1 MKLQNNTKRFVAKTF
16 IEESKKIHGE
26 KYDYSLITDNDRK
39 SYLKVNIKCP
49 IHGVFKQEAG
59 YHLKGSGCPA
69 CGRLKVRQ
77 SIRKYFDAAAFIEAA
92 RSIHGNNYDYS
103 LVTDSPTSTY
113 LKVDLICRLHGKF
126 SVAAKDHVGKRGGRC
141 PRCSKKESYG
151 EFLIRRCL
159 TDSKTDFEVQKKF
172 DSLVD
177 PISKRKL
184 SYDFFL
190 PKHNTLIEFD
200 GEYHSFP
207 PNFKKMGA
215 LELDDIR
222 RKIKLRDDIKTEF
235 AKSNGFKL
243 LRISH
248 ENRNPNSILKILRD
262 FGILEI
268 E

>member
-1 MKLQNNTKRFVAKTF
+1 MNSSNNTKQFVAKIF
-16 IEESKKIHGE
+16 IEESRKIHGD
-26 KYDYSLITDNDRK
+26 KYDYSLVADNHRK

-49 IHGVFKQEAG
+49 IHGVFTQEAG
-59 YHLKGSGCPA
+59 YHLKGSGCPH

-77 SIRKYFDAAAFIEAA
+77 SIRKYFAASTFVEAA
-92 RSIHGNNYDYS
+92 RTIHGDVYDYS
-103 LVTDSPTSTY
+103 LVRDSPTSTH

-126 SVAAKDHVGKRGGRC
+126 SVAAKDHIGKRGGRC

-159 TDSKTDFEVQKKF
+159 IDNKIDFEVQKKF

-190 PKHNTLIEFD
+190 QKHNTLIEFD

-207 PNFKKMGA
+207 PNFKKMDA
-215 LELDDIR
+215 SELDEVR
-222 RKIKLRDDIKTEF
+222 RKIELRDDIKTEF
-235 AKSNGFKL
+235 AKLNGIKL
-243 LRISH
+243 LRISYEH
-248 ENRNPNSILKILRD
+248 RNPNSILKILRD
-262 FGILEI
+262 FGII
-268 E
+268 SD